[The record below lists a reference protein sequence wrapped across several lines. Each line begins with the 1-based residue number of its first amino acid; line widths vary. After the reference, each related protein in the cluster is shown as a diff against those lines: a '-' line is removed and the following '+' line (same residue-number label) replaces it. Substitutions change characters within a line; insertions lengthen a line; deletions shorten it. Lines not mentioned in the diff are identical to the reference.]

1 MKYLRWSTTILSS
14 NSFVD
19 RSAKLSTKGL
29 SISLQTVLCTLH
41 IQRTFRS
48 LMLNPLVDSLAGLS
62 INELE
67 DKIVVL
73 QRRYFMTGNPGVQQ
87 QIQNFLEIYQEEV
100 QTRRAIEYNRQKNA
114 ENGETGLDKLINV
127 S

>member
-1 MKYLRWSTTILSS
+1 
-14 NSFVD
+14 
-19 RSAKLSTKGL
+19 
-29 SISLQTVLCTLH
+29 
-41 IQRTFRS
+41 
-48 LMLNPLVDSLAGLS
+48 MLNPLVDSLADLS
-62 INELE
+62 VTELE

-73 QRRYFMTGNPGVQQ
+73 QRRYFMTGNPGVQS
-87 QIQNFLEIYQEEV
+87 QIQTFLQIYQEEV

>member
-1 MKYLRWSTTILSS
+1 M
-14 NSFVD
+14 F
-19 RSAKLSTKGL
+19 
-29 SISLQTVLCTLH
+29 
-41 IQRTFRS
+41 
-48 LMLNPLVDSLAGLS
+48 NPLVDSLADLS
-62 INELE
+62 VTELE

-87 QIQNFLEIYQEEV
+87 QISNFLEIYQEEV

-114 ENGETGLDKLINV
+114 ENGGSGLDNLINV

>member
-1 MKYLRWSTTILSS
+1 
-14 NSFVD
+14 
-19 RSAKLSTKGL
+19 
-29 SISLQTVLCTLH
+29 
-41 IQRTFRS
+41 
-48 LMLNPLVDSLAGLS
+48 MLNPLIGSLEQFS
-62 INELE
+62 VSELE

-100 QTRRAIEYNRQKNA
+100 QTRRAIEYNRQKN
-114 ENGETGLDKLINV
+114 EQNGESGLDNLINV